1 MHEWWHYIL
10 PKVFAENIN
19 ALNKL
24 YEAFPAPLIKQD
36 GEIKGTSLDENPTEP
51 HIVEDF
57 SCALAIWSLRR
68 VYLVLTATRL
78 KDLNEHTSCPLY
90 EKCPYKKRV
99 DDDYGCQRAPWSV
112 VRGMSKA
119 ECPYAAAAHTMG
131 LWQNTLDIV
140 FSHLE

>member
-1 MHEWWHYIL
+1 MFRARIYYYDNWADESNGHEYIAKALQWYWKTIGCTRMAMQEFGDDIL
-10 PKVFAENIN
+10 PKVFSENIN

-36 GEIKGTSLDENPTEP
+36 GEIKGTSLDEDPTEP

-78 KDLNEHTSCPLY
+78 KDLNEHTSCPL
-90 EKCPYKKRV
+90 
-99 DDDYGCQRAPWSV
+99 
-112 VRGMSKA
+112 
-119 ECPYAAAAHTMG
+119 
-131 LWQNTLDIV
+131 
-140 FSHLE
+140 